1 MSGISE
7 AAAALATISSL
18 NPQRSSIEPPPRATM
33 IKSGRGKAP
42 PGVSAL
48 KPAMARA
55 TSDAQLLPCTATG
68 QTKTLRGNL
77 SRNRCKI
84 SRITAPVGDVTTP
97 ITSGKNGRA
106 CFRAGSNKPSA
117 AKAALRFSS
126 MAIKAPT
133 PATATSS
140 TLRLYFDCPPK
151 AVILPVT
158 TTSIPSSGMT
168 ERFDTWPFQ
177 VVQASE
183 LRSSFTSKYICPERA
198 KMTRPTS
205 PLTRIRPNSDSSE
218 RFTAPEISETVNS
231 GAFSPARGS
240 SIRSDIVHLVTRV
253 DAA

>member
-1 MSGISE
+1 
-7 AAAALATISSL
+7 
-18 NPQRSSIEPPPRATM
+18 M

-42 PGVSAL
+42 PVVSIL
-48 KPAMARA
+48 KPAIARA
-55 TSDAQLLPCTATG
+55 TSDAQFGPCTATG
-68 QTKTLRGNL
+68 QTNTLRGNR

-97 ITSGKNGRA
+97 ITSGKKGKA
-106 CFRAGSNKPSA
+106 CRRSGSNSPSA
-117 AKAALRFSS
+117 AKANLRFSS
-126 MAIKAPT
+126 MAIKAPM

-151 AVILPVT
+151 AVIFPVT
-158 TTSIPSSGMT
+158 TTSMPSSGST
-168 ERFDTWPFQ
+168 ESFETCPFQ
-177 VVQASE
+177 VVHASE
-183 LRSSFTSKYICPERA
+183 FRSSLTSKYICPERA
-198 KMTRPTS
+198 RITRPTS
-205 PLTRIRPNSDSSE
+205 PLTRMRPNSDSRE